1 MRKVIGIGETVYD
14 IVFKGGQPT
23 AAVPGGSTFNSMIS
37 IGRCGIPADFLSEV
51 GDDHVGSIIRE
62 FMSQNGVDPGFV
74 NILPGKTPLSLAF
87 LDEKNDATYTFYRDP
102 VSERPDFIYPSIEPG
117 DIVLFGSFYA
127 LNPACRPQVERFLEY
142 AKSSGAI
149 LYYDVNFRPSH
160 VKDLG
165 NIGNAL
171 WENLSL
177 ADVVRGSHEDF
188 RTLFGMED
196 AAEVYQE
203 KIKPRCGNFI
213 CTYGLN
219 LLSYLLPMVSGV
231 SILSLRSRR
240 SAPSV
245 PGTASTPVLSMGLS
259 RETLPAR
266 RFRVGSLP
274 LNGIPLSV
282 SPNDSPPPAASPHS
296 TTSLR
301 ISQPIF
307 GFKPVP
313 RQDT

>member
-14 IVFKGGQPT
+14 IVFKGGQPS

-37 IGRCGIPADFLSEV
+37 IGRCGIQADFLSEV
-51 GDDHVGSIIRE
+51 GDDHVGSIIRD
-62 FMSQNGVDPGFV
+62 FMVENGVDPGFV
-74 NILPGKTPLSLAF
+74 NILSSKTPLSLAF

-102 VSERPDFIYPSIEPG
+102 VRERPDFILPSIEPG

-127 LNPACRPQVERFLEY
+127 LNPACRPQVKRFLEY
-142 AKSSGAI
+142 AKASGAI

-188 RTLFGMED
+188 RTLFGIED
-196 AAEVYQE
+196 AAVVYEE

-213 CTYGLN
+213 CTFGADPLKLFASNGFRGEYPVAPVKTVSTIGAGDSFNAGFIYGL
-219 LLSYLLPMVSGV
+219 VKEG
-231 SILSLRSRR
+231 I
-240 SAPSV
+240 
-245 PGTASTPVLSMGLS
+245 
-259 RETLPAR
+259 TLEALQ
-266 RFRVGSLP
+266 G
-274 LNGIPLSV
+274 GLSV
-282 SPNDSPPPAASPHS
+282 SEWDTVIGFAQRFSASCCQSSFNYITPDLAA
-296 TTSLR
+296 TLR
-301 ISQPIF
+301 L
-307 GFKPVP
+307 
-313 RQDT
+313 

>member
-37 IGRCGIPADFLSEV
+37 IGRCSIPADFLSEV

-87 LDEKNDATYTFYRDP
+87 LDENNDATYTFYRDP

-165 NIGNAL
+165 NI
-171 WENLSL
+171 
-177 ADVVRGSHEDF
+177 
-188 RTLFGMED
+188 
-196 AAEVYQE
+196 
-203 KIKPRCGNFI
+203 
-213 CTYGLN
+213 
-219 LLSYLLPMVSGV
+219 SGWKMP
-231 SILSLRSRR
+231 LRSIRKR
-240 SAPSV
+240 
-245 PGTASTPVLSMGLS
+245 
-259 RETLPAR
+259 
-266 RFRVGSLP
+266 
-274 LNGIPLSV
+274 
-282 SPNDSPPPAASPHS
+282 
-296 TTSLR
+296 
-301 ISQPIF
+301 
-307 GFKPVP
+307 
-313 RQDT
+313 

>member
-14 IVFKGGQPT
+14 IVFKGGQPS

-37 IGRCGIPADFLSEV
+37 IGRCGIQADFLSEV
-51 GDDHVGSIIRE
+51 GDDHVGSIIRD
-62 FMSQNGVDPGFV
+62 FMVENGVDPGFV
-74 NILPGKTPLSLAF
+74 NILSSKTPLSLAF

-102 VSERPDFIYPSIEPG
+102 VSERPDFILPSIEPG

-127 LNPACRPQVERFLEY
+127 LNPACRPQVKRFLEY
-142 AKSSGAI
+142 SKASGAI

-188 RTLFGMED
+188 RTLFGIED
-196 AAEVYQE
+196 AAVVYEE

-213 CTYGLN
+213 CTFGADPLKLFASNGFRGEYPVAPVKTVSTIGAGDSFNAGFIYGLIRN
-219 LLSYLLPMVSGV
+219 GVTLETLSAGLPAAAWGALVGFAQRFSA
-231 SILSLRSRR
+231 SCCQSAFNYITPELAASLR
-240 SAPSV
+240 
-245 PGTASTPVLSMGLS
+245 L
-259 RETLPAR
+259 
-266 RFRVGSLP
+266 
-274 LNGIPLSV
+274 
-282 SPNDSPPPAASPHS
+282 
-296 TTSLR
+296 
-301 ISQPIF
+301 
-307 GFKPVP
+307 
-313 RQDT
+313 

>member
-14 IVFKGGQPT
+14 IVFKGGQPS

-37 IGRCGIPADFLSEV
+37 IGRCGIQADFLSEV
-51 GDDHVGSIIRE
+51 GDDHVGSIIRD
-62 FMSQNGVDPGFV
+62 FMVENGVDPGFV
-74 NILPGKTPLSLAF
+74 NILSSKTPLSLAF

-102 VSERPDFIYPSIEPG
+102 VSERPDFILPSIEPG

-127 LNPACRPQVERFLEY
+127 LNPACRPQVKRFLEY
-142 AKSSGAI
+142 SKASGAI

-188 RTLFGMED
+188 RTLFGIED
-196 AAEVYQE
+196 AAVVYEE

-213 CTYGLN
+213 CTFGADPLKLFASNGFRGEYPVAPVKTVSTIGAGDSFNAGFIYGL
-219 LLSYLLPMVSGV
+219 VKED
-231 SILSLRSRR
+231 I
-240 SAPSV
+240 
-245 PGTASTPVLSMGLS
+245 
-259 RETLPAR
+259 TLEALQ
-266 RFRVGSLP
+266 G
-274 LNGIPLSV
+274 GLSV
-282 SPNDSPPPAASPHS
+282 SEWDTVIGFAQRFSTSCCQSAFNYITPELAAS
-296 TTSLR
+296 LR
-301 ISQPIF
+301 L
-307 GFKPVP
+307 
-313 RQDT
+313 

>member
-14 IVFKGGQPT
+14 IVFKNGQPT

-51 GDDHVGSIIRE
+51 GDDHVGSIIRD

-74 NILPGKTPLSLAF
+74 NILPTKTPLSLAF

-102 VSERPDFIYPSIEPG
+102 AVERPDFIYPEITPG

-142 AKSSGAI
+142 AKASGAV

-196 AAEVYQE
+196 ADEVYQE

-213 CTYGLN
+213 CTFGADPLKLFAVNGFRGEYPVAPVKTVSTIGAGDSFNAGFIYGLVKEGITREA
-219 LLSYLLPMVSGV
+219 LQDGLP
-231 SILSLRSRR
+231 
-240 SAPSV
+240 SATWDRLISFAQRFS
-245 PGTASTPVLSMGLS
+245 ASCCQSSFNYITPDLV
-259 RETLPAR
+259 RTLA
-266 RFRVGSLP
+266 
-274 LNGIPLSV
+274 
-282 SPNDSPPPAASPHS
+282 
-296 TTSLR
+296 
-301 ISQPIF
+301 
-307 GFKPVP
+307 
-313 RQDT
+313 